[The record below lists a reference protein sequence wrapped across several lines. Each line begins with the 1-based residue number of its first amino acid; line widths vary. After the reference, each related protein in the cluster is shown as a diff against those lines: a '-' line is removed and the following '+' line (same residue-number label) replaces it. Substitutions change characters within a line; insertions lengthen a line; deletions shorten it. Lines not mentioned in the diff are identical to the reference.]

1 MSDTSA
7 RPDSEPAAPSG
18 PHAER
23 RAAEAQALGRI
34 LSDTIARLDPEVITL
49 LGKRPERATTAITVA
64 LTTVAMSELAPGPIA
79 LEGRPGRRI
88 SPEEARRRLDARTAT
103 DPGADPTA
111 TGSADESAPAFD
123 DQYLSSEQMAAR
135 LDVAGRETVL
145 RWHRAGKLIGFERNR
160 RGLRFPAAQLVGGD
174 TPLDGLE
181 TLKPMWEG
189 DDRALWS
196 WLTTPSA
203 ELAGELPL
211 IELRHGRTERVIA
224 AARAYE
230 QGDYQ

>member
-1 MSDTSA
+1 MSDTSV
-7 RPDSEPAAPSG
+7 RPDPEPAAPSG
-18 PHAER
+18 PRTQR
-23 RAAEAQALGRI
+23 RAAEAQALGQI
-34 LSDTIARLDPEVITL
+34 VSDTIARLDPEVITL
-49 LGKRPERATTAITVA
+49 LGKRPERASTAITVA
-64 LTTVAMSELAPGPIA
+64 LTTVAMSELAPGPVA
-79 LEGRPGRRI
+79 LEGEPGRRI
-88 SPEEARRRLDARTAT
+88 PPGEARRRLDARTT
-103 DPGADPTA
+103 VDPEADGA
-111 TGSADESAPAFD
+111 TGGGTARSAPALD
-123 DQYLSSEQMAAR
+123 AQYLSSEQMAAR
-135 LDVAGRETVL
+135 LAVAGRETVL
-145 RWHRAGKLIGFERNR
+145 RWHKAGKLIGFERNR
-160 RGLRFPAAQLVGGD
+160 RGLRFPVAQLDGND
-174 TPLDGLE
+174 TPLDGIE